1 MSHDSFGTAW
11 VKAVVLVCAPLLV
24 QVLWAAC
31 DLDRC
36 HVSTFVTT
44 RLWTD
49 EATVGSVVRTLF
61 GEVWSV
67 RALAWFAVWFGVQ
80 VVLRALVPGR
90 RVRGYVQRDGAQLDY
105 VLNGFACLVATLLL
119 GAAAIR
125 YDWLDFSALQPGTGE
140 LRTVVSVFQLAS
152 FAFVVLLGV
161 KARLGRLGERSG
173 SLLTDYFFGWEI
185 NPRIYGSLRSDIK
198 FFLETHA
205 LIMWIAWDALF
216 VWQQYARDGA
226 VSPALALTA
235 AIQTMYVVH
244 HFYGES
250 FVLSM
255 LDFTSEN
262 LGWMLTWGNVMFVGF
277 MFTLPTLYA
286 SQNPSSLPWL
296 LNVAIAVLA
305 VAGLYVFSTA
315 NHQKHQYKTDP
326 QQLIWGEVPRAM
338 ATERGTKLLLSGWW
352 GFARKMNYT
361 GDIMLALCHGL
372 PSGLDAVVPH
382 IYFIYLTALLVHR
395 ARRDEAGCK
404 AKYGAD
410 WARYCEQ
417 VPHQFVPGIY

>member
-1 MSHDSFGTAW
+1 MHSNGSAF
-11 VKAVVLVCAPLLV
+11 
-24 QVLWAAC
+24 
-31 DLDRC
+31 
-36 HVSTFVTT
+36 
-44 RLWTD
+44 
-49 EATVGSVVRTLF
+49 GSVCKRC
-61 GEVWSV
+61 
-67 RALAWFAVWFGVQ
+67 
-80 VVLRALVPGR
+80 LRALVPGH
-90 RVRGYVQRDGAQLDY
+90 RVRGYVQRDGEQLDY
-105 VLNGFACLVATLLL
+105 LLNGFACLVATLLL
-119 GAAAIR
+119 GAAAVNF
-125 YDWLDFSALQPGTGE
+125 DWL
-140 LRTVVSVFQLAS
+140 R
-152 FAFVVLLGV
+152 LLGSAAAPPV
-161 KARLGRLGERSG
+161 SCAPLSPCFRSPRLPLCPSCSASRRTAPSLGERSG

-185 NPRIYGSLRSDIK
+185 NPRIRGSVRSDIK

-250 FVLSM
+250 FLLSM

-262 LGWMLTWGNVMFVGF
+262 LGWMLTWGNIMFVGF

-296 LNVAIAVLA
+296 LNVGIAFLAI
-305 VAGLYVFSTA
+305 AGLYVFSTA
-315 NHQKHQYKTDP
+315 NHQKHQYKTNP
-326 QQLIWGEVPRAM
+326 QLPIWGEVPRTM
-338 ATERGTKLLLSGWW
+338 PTERGTKLLLSGWW
-352 GFARKMNYT
+352 GLARKMNYT
-361 GDIMLALCHGL
+361 GDLMLALCHGL

-395 ARRDEAGCK
+395 ARRDEALCK

-410 WARYCEQ
+410 WARYCEK
-417 VPHQFVPGIY
+417 VPYQFVPGIY